1 MKRLLTAFVSVIT
14 FGLGLSAAPMTAGAN
29 DLVVAIPNWVTA
41 RATGEVIKYI
51 GETKLGLK
59 IGAVPGTN
67 PVIFK
72 SMSDGKGDLDVHPE
86 VWMPNQANL
95 VEEYIENAG
104 TVAFA
109 KNYYEAHSGYCGP
122 RHTLETLGLKSIF
135 DLLSAETSA
144 RFDTNGDGK
153 GELFIGGPGWASTSI
168 EKVRMRE
175 FGVDQFWELVEM
187 ESALFYSNLATS
199 ARTERPYLGFCN
211 SPHFVWAKY
220 DLEWLE
226 EPPYDKS
233 KWHMIQPKDD
243 PQWFEKSKVST
254 GWPPSLIRIA
264 YSRSLEERA
273 PQFVD
278 FLNRLQVKP
287 EYVAEWQGAIIGD
300 KVDSRDAARAW
311 VEANGDIVDKWL
323 GL

>member
-1 MKRLLTAFVSVIT
+1 MRRLPSAFLGAITLLLGMGQTTA
-14 FGLGLSAAPMTAGAN
+14 AEN
-29 DLVVAIPNWVTA
+29 DLVVAMPNWVTA
-41 RATGEVIKYI
+41 RATGEVIKYV
-51 GETKLGLK
+51 GETKLGLE

-95 VEEYIENAG
+95 AAEYIEEAK
-104 TVAFA
+104 TVAFV
-109 KNYYEAHSGYCGP
+109 KNHYESRSGYCGP
-122 RHTLETLGLKSIF
+122 RHTLESHGLKSIF
-135 DLLSAETSA
+135 DILSAETSA
-144 RFDTNGDGK
+144 KFDTNGDGR
-153 GELFIGGPGWASTSI
+153 GELFIGGPGWASTNI

-187 ESALFYSNLATS
+187 EGALFYSNLATA
-199 ARTERPYLGFCN
+199 ARTERPYLGFCS

-226 EPPYDKS
+226 EPPYDNS
-233 KWHMIQPKDD
+233 KWNMIQPKDD
-243 PQWFEKSKVST
+243 PEWFEKSKIST

-264 YSRSLEERA
+264 YSKSLEERA

-278 FLNRLQVKP
+278 FLNRLQVLP
-287 EYVAEWQGAIIGD
+287 EYVAEWQAAIIGD
-300 KVDSRDAARAW
+300 KVDARDAAKAW